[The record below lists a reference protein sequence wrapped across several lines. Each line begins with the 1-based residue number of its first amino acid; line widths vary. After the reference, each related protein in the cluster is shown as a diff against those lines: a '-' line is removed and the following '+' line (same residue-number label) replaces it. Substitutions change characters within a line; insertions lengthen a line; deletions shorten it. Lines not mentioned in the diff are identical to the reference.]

1 MDEAKRTARRDDDDA
16 DGSQLILSNHVSQSA
31 GDSNELEPAVNNVPE
46 SIGKV
51 NKALAGYVNADAI
64 ERLQEQGHD
73 LYVAVGRDD
82 GNTKRRYDYR
92 PKSATDKPGRKVK
105 DPRLRA
111 MPRKLKTE
119 AGKKAYAKR
128 KQTVEPVFG
137 IIKHVM
143 GYRQTLLR
151 GVLACVYSQAER
163 KYVASRTWCAWRTT
177 SKGSGR

>member
-1 MDEAKRTARRDDDDA
+1 MDEAERTARRDDDDA

-51 NKALAGYVNADAI
+51 NKTLAGYLNADAI

-92 PKSATDKPGRKVK
+92 LPERTRRQVRSP
-105 DPRLRA
+105 PRTSRGE
-111 MPRKLKTE
+111 RSKT
-119 AGKKAYAKR
+119 
-128 KQTVEPVFG
+128 
-137 IIKHVM
+137 
-143 GYRQTLLR
+143 
-151 GVLACVYSQAER
+151 LAFAPCSE
-163 KYVASRTWCAWRTT
+163 S
-177 SKGSGR
+177 